1 MIEVILLGVAL
12 AMDSLTVSL
21 VNGLKYRDYGRSKML
36 IASFSFGFFQGFMPL
51 LGYLILFPFLAYI
64 EKVDHWLVL
73 IILSLIGIDMI
84 KESFQTEDMTLS
96 DHQFTWKILL
106 WESIA
111 TAIDA
116 LSCGLVLPTLA
127 VDPYLSCLIIGVVTM
142 LICMVGHLFGKKI
155 AVLLKDKA
163 TFAGGVILILI
174 GIKTVIEHLFV

>member
-21 VNGLKYRDYGRSKML
+21 VNGLKYRDYDWSKML
-36 IASFSFGFFQGFMPL
+36 LASFSFGFFQGFMPL
-51 LGYLILFPFLAYI
+51 LGYLLLFPFLSYI
-64 EKVDHWLVL
+64 EKIDHWLVL

-84 KESFQTEDMTLS
+84 KEAFQDEDTTVS
-96 DHQFTWKILL
+96 DNRFTIKILL
-106 WESIA
+106 LESVA

-142 LICMVGHLFGKKI
+142 LICIIGHLFGKKVALI
-155 AVLLKDKA
+155 LKDKA
-163 TFAGGVILILI
+163 TIAGGVILILI
-174 GIKTVIEHLFV
+174 GIKTVIEHLFF